1 MRRNTTIVVVAA
13 LALLALFAM
22 PLVTFAFA
30 PAGTMGGWTWGT
42 SMHGGWGGMTGDAPV
57 WFALF
62 GIVSQLAFFVLL
74 GVGAYLL
81 YRAVAADST
90 DPALEEL
97 RRAYARGDIDDDE
110 YDRRR
115 NRLENDT

>member
-1 MRRNTTIVVVAA
+1 MQRNTTIVVVAA

-22 PLVTFAFA
+22 PLAMFAFA
-30 PAGTMGGWTWGT
+30 PAGGMGGWTWGT
-42 SMHGGWGGMTGDAPV
+42 PMHDGWGGMTGDAPV

-62 GIVSQLAFFVLL
+62 GVVSQLAFFVLL
-74 GVGAYLL
+74 GAGAYLL
-81 YRAVAADST
+81 YRAFARDST

-97 RRAYARGDIDDDE
+97 RQAYARGDIDDDE

-115 NRLENDT
+115 DRLENES